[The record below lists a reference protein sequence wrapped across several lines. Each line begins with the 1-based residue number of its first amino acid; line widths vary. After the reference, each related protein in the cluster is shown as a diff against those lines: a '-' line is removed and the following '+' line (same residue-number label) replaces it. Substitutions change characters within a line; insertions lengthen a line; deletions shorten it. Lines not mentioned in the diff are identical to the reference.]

1 MSAAREAAARGAV
14 REGLL
19 DVAERL
25 MAERGV
31 AEATVRAITAEAG
44 ANVAAVNYYFGSREA
59 LVEEL
64 LARRLEPLNEERLR
78 MLAARCPAGAA
89 PSPRDVL
96 HALAVPSLELCFAH
110 PFFARLASRLR
121 AESDP
126 SVWVQYRLHQA
137 SFLATF
143 EAAFAAARTDLP
155 PAEAI
160 RRLHYVIG
168 AIHHVWAH
176 CPLPPAES
184 PERLL
189 RSFLTFYGTAL
200 EAPAP

>member
-1 MSAAREAAARGAV
+1 MSAAREAAARGGV

-78 MLAARCPAGAA
+78 MLSLRCPAGTP

-96 HALAVPSLELCFAH
+96 HALAVPSLELCFEH
-110 PFFARLASRLR
+110 PHFARLASRLR

-143 EAAFAAARTDLP
+143 Q
-155 PAEAI
+155 
-160 RRLHYVIG
+160 
-168 AIHHVWAH
+168 
-176 CPLPPAES
+176 
-184 PERLL
+184 
-189 RSFLTFYGTAL
+189 
-200 EAPAP
+200 